1 MINFFIGLFMASFI
15 VVLFSGR
22 LYTLIFW
29 YAFNSLA
36 LGIITILVG
45 IEHFDNALIISG
57 SLTLVL
63 KAGVIPF
70 VLKNISK
77 RFNLVREITPNIDI
91 HYSII
96 LIPAII
102 IFTLYLAEPMSS
114 MIGVNSHYIAISI
127 SSFFLALIL
136 MIEHCSVA
144 PKIIA
149 FLMMENALFLLGTT
163 ATGGMPMFIELG
175 IFFDVMMAIVIIN
188 LLFKEESVK

>member
-1 MINFFIGLFMASFI
+1 MIDFFIGLFMASFLI
-15 VVLFSGR
+15 VLFSGR
-22 LYTLIFW
+22 LYRLIFW

-36 LGIITILVG
+36 LGVITILVG
-45 IEHFDNALIISG
+45 VEHIDNALVISG
-57 SLTLVL
+57 GLTLIL

-70 VLKNISK
+70 VLKNISQ
-77 RFNLVREITPNIDI
+77 RFNLIREINPTVPI

-114 MIGVNSHYIAISI
+114 MIGVNSNYIAISI

-136 MIEHCSVA
+136 MIEHKSVA

-163 ATGGMPMFIELG
+163 ATKGMPMFVELG

-188 LLFKEESVK
+188 LLFKEEHVK

>member
-1 MINFFIGLFMASFI
+1 M
-15 VVLFSGR
+15 
-22 LYTLIFW
+22 IFW

-45 IEHFDNALIISG
+45 IEHFDKALIISG

-136 MIEHCSVA
+136 MIEHRSVA

-163 ATGGMPMFIELG
+163 ATEGMPMLIELG

>member
-22 LYTLIFW
+22 LYKLIFW

-45 IEHFDNALIISG
+45 IEHFDKALIISG
-57 SLTLVL
+57 SLTLVI

-96 LIPAII
+96 LIPAI
-102 IFTLYLAEPMSS
+102 SS

-136 MIEHCSVA
+136 MIEHHSVA

-163 ATGGMPMFIELG
+163 ATEGMPMLIELG

-188 LLFKEESVK
+188 LLFKEESIK

>member
-1 MINFFIGLFMASFI
+1 MINFFIGLFLASFI
-15 VVLFSGR
+15 IVLFSGR
-22 LYTLIFW
+22 LYRLIFW

-45 IEHFDNALIISG
+45 IEHLDNALIISG
-57 SLTLVL
+57 SLTILL

-70 VLKNISK
+70 VLKNISQ
-77 RFNLVREITPNIDI
+77 RFNLIREITPNVPI

-102 IFTLYLAEPMSS
+102 IFTLYLAQPMSS
-114 MIGVNSHYIAISI
+114 MIVVNSHYIAISI

-136 MIEHCSVA
+136 MIEHSSVA

-149 FLMMENALFLLGTT
+149 FLMMENALFLLGTI
-163 ATGGMPMFIELG
+163 ATKGMPMFIELG

-188 LLFKEESVK
+188 LLFKEEHIK

>member
-1 MINFFIGLFMASFI
+1 MIDFFIGLFMASFLI
-15 VVLFSGR
+15 VLFSGR
-22 LYTLIFW
+22 LYRLIFW

-36 LGIITILVG
+36 LGVITILVG
-45 IEHFDNALIISG
+45 IEYNDDALVVSG
-57 SLTLVL
+57 SLTLII
-63 KAGVIPF
+63 KAGIIPF
-70 VLKNISK
+70 VLKNMSQ
-77 RFNLVREITPNIDI
+77 RFNLVRDINPNVPI

-136 MIEHCSVA
+136 MIEHKSVA

-163 ATGGMPMFIELG
+163 ATKGMPMFVELG

-188 LLFKEESVK
+188 LLFKEEHIK